1 MTAPRK
7 APLTL
12 SDERMDAIIGML
24 LRTGVLL
31 ASAVVLVGGVLYLL
45 HNGGVRPSYRIFKG
59 EPAQLRQLPLL
70 LHQAASADP
79 AALIQL
85 GLLLLVATPVARV
98 LFAAVAFALQRD
110 RLYTLVSAVILG
122 VLVTSFFLLH

>member
-59 EPAQLRQLPLL
+59 EPAQLRQRQLECRMRPLDL
-70 LHQAASADP
+70 DPLRPRRGADGGDDSGQAEENHGQAAENC
-79 AALIQL
+79 
-85 GLLLLVATPVARV
+85 
-98 LFAAVAFALQRD
+98 
-110 RLYTLVSAVILG
+110 
-122 VLVTSFFLLH
+122 